1 MLSHFGKITTTQFQK
16 FVRTKKLEEQKEL
29 DNNTPLS
36 LVRIQEETEAHKSA
50 HNRILE
56 IFRRLLI
63 PQICLRIME
72 QLKVPLLLK
81 MASCLMLDIH
91 TLQK

>member
-16 FVRTKKLEEQKEL
+16 FVRIKKLVEQKEL

-36 LVRIQEETEAHKSA
+36 LERTHEETEAHKSA

-56 IFRRLLI
+56 ICRR
-63 PQICLRIME
+63 Q
-72 QLKVPLLLK
+72 
-81 MASCLMLDIH
+81 
-91 TLQK
+91 